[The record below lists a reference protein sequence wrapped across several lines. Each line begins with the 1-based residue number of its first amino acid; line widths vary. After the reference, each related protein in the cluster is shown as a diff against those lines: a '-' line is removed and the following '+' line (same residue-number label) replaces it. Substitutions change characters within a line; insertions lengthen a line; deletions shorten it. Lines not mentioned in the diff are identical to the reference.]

1 MKTPGPAK
9 DESGRL
15 HALESYGILDTAPE
29 EDLDALTRLTAEL
42 LDVPIALVSIVDRD
56 RQWFKSRY
64 GLDVPETP
72 RDVSFC
78 GHVVC
83 DDRAL
88 VVGDALSDERFRDNP
103 LVTGDPT
110 VRFYAGLPLRTPD
123 GHVLGTLCAIDRRP
137 RALSAA
143 QQKQIEVLAG
153 QVMARLEL
161 RRSQA
166 LLAQREAQLA
176 IHDRFFAL
184 SLDLLC
190 AVDAE
195 DRFVEVSPSWS
206 AVLGWR
212 LDELIGTSFLDLVH
226 PEDRERT
233 KDEARMLVREQATT
247 GGFDSRFRHKDGRY
261 VTLSWEVVVHGQMLY
276 AAGRDITMQRAKETA
291 LARSESHLHALFE
304 GMGEGVVVQNTSGH
318 IIGFNSAAERI
329 LGLPKAQLIG
339 LTSMD
344 PRWRALRADGSPFPG
359 DEHPAM
365 VTLRTGEP
373 MRDVV
378 MRVHRPAGDE
388 VWLGIN
394 SQLTDATDDRDRV
407 VVTTFRDIT
416 RETLSQREI
425 ATERAFLA
433 TILEVIPNAA
443 VIVFD
448 SDLVVRESFGAVS
461 PAARNVLER
470 VDAWVPD
477 AQRARFAELA
487 SRCWRGA
494 EARMD
499 LTVAD
504 RRLDVTF
511 VPFRGEGGAI
521 ERGLAFVYDVT
532 ERAIMRERLTR
543 QERLVTTGTLAAGVG
558 HEINNPLAYVLSN
571 IEFALEEVR
580 TMAGG
585 SPSGRLQSIVEV
597 LQEAE
602 EGAQRIRKIVRGL
615 RAFSRE
621 EGSSRPTDVEGALR
635 LSVNMAMHELRLK
648 AQVRSELGPVPKVLG
663 DEARLAQVFV
673 NLLVNAAQAFKT
685 SDPEVNQIVVRTR
698 HDPAANV
705 VVVEIADNGPG
716 IPAEILPRIF
726 DPFFTTKPVGVGTG
740 LGLSISHSL
749 VTGLGG
755 ELTCDT
761 KVGEGTTFRVAL
773 PVAAADAL
781 DAAVPS
787 AAEKTRVGRVLLVDD
802 EPGML
807 RAMTRLLQ
815 TQHVVVSTQDP
826 REAIRL
832 LQAGQRFDVIL
843 CDLMMPHMNG
853 MELYQEVLAIDPGA
867 ARRIVFV
874 TGGVVDE
881 GTRQFLATSEHE
893 RIEKPFAPQDLRA
906 VVARYVD
913 SPRAP
918 GHS

>member
-1 MKTPGPAK
+1 MKAPGPAT
-9 DESGRL
+9 DEAGRL
-15 HALESYGILDTAPE
+15 RALESYTILDTPPE
-29 EDLDALTRLTAEL
+29 ADLDALTRLTAEL
-42 LDVPIALVSIVDRD
+42 LDVPIALVSIVDAN

-88 VVGDALSDERFRDNP
+88 VVGDALEDERFRDNP
-103 LVTGDPT
+103 LVTGDPR
-110 VRFYAGLPLRTPD
+110 VRFYAGVPLRTPD
-123 GHVLGTLCAIDRRP
+123 GHVLGTLCAIDREP
-137 RALSAA
+137 RVLSPA
-143 QQKQIEVLAG
+143 QQKQIEVLAA

-161 RRSQA
+161 RRA
-166 LLAQREAQLA
+166 RAALAQREAQLA
-176 IHDRFFAL
+176 VRDRFFAL

-190 AVDAE
+190 AVDSQ
-195 DRFVEVSPSWS
+195 DRFVELSPSWS
-206 AVLGWR
+206 AVLGWS
-212 LDELIGTSFLDLVH
+212 LAELTGTSFLDLVH
-226 PEDRERT
+226 PDDRERT
-233 KDEARMLVREQATT
+233 RGEARALVREQAST
-247 GGFDSRFRHKDGRY
+247 GGFASRFRHKDGRY
-261 VTLSWEVVVHGQMLY
+261 VSLSWEVVVHGELLY
-276 AAGRDITMQRAKETA
+276 AAGRDLTLQRAKEAA
-291 LARSESHLHALFE
+291 LARSEAHLRALFE
-304 GMGEGVVVQNTSGH
+304 GMGEGVVVQNTAGN
-318 IIGFNSAAERI
+318 IIGFNGAAERI
-329 LGLPKAQLIG
+329 LGLSKSQLIG

-344 PRWRALRADGSPFPG
+344 PRWRALRPNGAPFPG
-359 DEHPAM
+359 EEHPAM
-365 VTLRTGEP
+365 ITLRTGEP

-378 MRVHRPAGDE
+378 MRVQRPAGDE
-388 VWLGIN
+388 VWLGVN
-394 SQLTDATDDRDRV
+394 SQLIEPVEAGERV

-416 RETLSQREI
+416 GETLSQRAI
-425 ATERAFLA
+425 STERAFLA
-433 TILEVIPNAA
+433 TILEAIPDAA
-443 VIVFD
+443 VLVFD
-448 SDLVVRESFGAVS
+448 ADLVVREAFGSESSTVGG
-461 PAARNVLER
+461 VLER
-470 VDAWVPD
+470 IDAWVPA
-477 AQRARFAELA
+477 AQRPRFAELA
-487 SRCWRGA
+487 SRCWGGA

-499 LTVAD
+499 LTVGE

-511 VPFRGEGGAI
+511 VPFRDASGVI
-521 ERGLAFVYDVT
+521 TRGLAFVYDVT
-532 ERAIMRERLTR
+532 ERTNMRERLTR

-571 IEFALEEVR
+571 LEFALEEVR

-597 LQEAE
+597 LEEAE

-621 EGSSRPTDVEGALR
+621 EGSSRPIDVESALR

-648 AQVRSELGPVPKVLG
+648 AQVRSELAAVPKVLG

-673 NLLVNAAQAFKT
+673 NLLVNAAQAFVT
-685 SDPEVNQIVVRTR
+685 SDPEANHIVVRTR

-716 IPAEILPRIF
+716 IPAEVLPRIF

-761 KVGEGTTFRVAL
+761 EVGRGTTFRVTL
-773 PVAAADAL
+773 PVATVDPL
-781 DAAVPS
+781 EGSVP
-787 AAEKTRVGRVLLVDD
+787 ATDEKTRVGRVLLVDD

-826 REAIRL
+826 REALRL

-843 CDLMMPHMNG
+843 CDLMMPHMSGVELHEEIASLAPEVARG
-853 MELYQEVLAIDPGA
+853 M
-867 ARRIVFV
+867 VFV
-874 TGGVVDE
+874 TGGVVDDR
-881 GTRQFLATSEHE
+881 TRQFLASSEHE
-893 RIEKPFAPQDLRA
+893 RLEKPFAPQDLRA
-906 VVARYVD
+906 VVARHID
-913 SPRAP
+913 ARRAT
-918 GHS
+918 